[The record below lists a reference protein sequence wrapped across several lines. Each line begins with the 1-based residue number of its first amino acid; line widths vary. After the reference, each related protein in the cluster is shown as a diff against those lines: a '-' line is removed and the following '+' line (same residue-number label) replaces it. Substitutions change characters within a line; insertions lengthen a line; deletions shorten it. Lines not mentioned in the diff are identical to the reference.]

1 MQLLDVIQMIGQSGL
16 EASAPAELLLGTVTS
31 TAPLE
36 IAVDGSMAP
45 LRGQVL
51 YLTAAVVE
59 KKIPLLAHGHV
70 VGGLEHAHA
79 NSAGTTT
86 KALEGGYG
94 TSEALAGIC
103 CLENGAPLPVR
114 GNYILLNRGLEEGDR
129 VLLLRVRHGQRFVVL
144 SRIFEQKE
152 G

>member
-1 MQLLDVIQMIGQSGL
+1 MQLLDVIQMIGQAGL
-16 EASAPAELLLGTVTS
+16 EASSPAELCLGMVTS
-31 TAPLE
+31 SAPLE
-36 IAVDGSMAP
+36 ITVDGSMAP
-45 LRGQVL
+45 LREQAL

-59 KKIPLLAHGHV
+59 KKIPILAHDHV
-70 VGGLEHAHA
+70 VGGLEHAHS

-86 KALEGGYG
+86 KALEGGYR
-94 TSEALAGIC
+94 TTKALEGLSC
-103 CLENGAPLPVR
+103 VEHGKSLPVS
-114 GNYILLNRGLEEGDR
+114 GGWIFLNRGLEQGDR